1 MHERKP
7 NRPESFHLIAQR
19 IVDEKK
25 RTSKL
30 RPKEMAG
37 MLNVSHQT
45 FLRWL
50 RNGEYHMPAE
60 KLPDVCKIL
69 DNFELL
75 DALEEQAGRVAF
87 PKPDIKEPLA
97 ADDII
102 AVQRLVKEV
111 GEALQ
116 CLAETLEDHVVEEWE
131 VEKTVPELDDVIREC
146 VRLKYWLWE
155 RSRVDRKNAKS
166 PSLGGRRS

>member
-7 NRPESFHLIAQR
+7 NRPEPFHLIAQR
-19 IVDEKK
+19 TVDEKK

-30 RPKEMAG
+30 GPKEMAG

-60 KLPDVCKIL
+60 KLPEVCRIL
-69 DNFELL
+69 GNFELL

-87 PKPDIKEPLA
+87 PKPDIKEPPA
-97 ADDII
+97 ADEVFAI
-102 AVQRLVKEV
+102 QRLVKEV

-116 CLAETLEDHVVEEWE
+116 SLATTLEDHVVEDWE
-131 VEKTVPELDDVIREC
+131 VEKTLPELDDVIREC
-146 VRLKYWLWE
+146 VRLKYWLRE
-155 RSRVDRKNAKS
+155 RSREDRQKINS
-166 PSLGGRRS
+166 PKRGGM

>member
-7 NRPESFHLIAQR
+7 NRPEPFHLIAQR

-25 RTSKL
+25 RTSTL

-45 FLRWL
+45 LLRWL
-50 RNGEYHMPAE
+50 RNGKYHMPAE
-60 KLPDVCKIL
+60 KLPEMCRIL
-69 DNFELL
+69 GNFELL

-87 PKPDIKEPLA
+87 PKPDMKEPPA
-97 ADDII
+97 AEEVV

-116 CLAETLEDHVVEEWE
+116 SLANTLEDHVVEEWE
-131 VEKTVPELDDVIREC
+131 VENTLPKLDDVIREC
-146 VRLKYWLWE
+146 LRLEYWLRA
-155 RSRVDRKNAKS
+155 RSRVDREKSKSRKLS
-166 PSLGGRRS
+166 PS

>member
-7 NRPESFHLIAQR
+7 NRPEPFHLIAQR

-30 RPKEMAG
+30 GPKEMAG

-50 RNGEYHMPAE
+50 RNSDYHMPAE
-60 KLPDVCKIL
+60 KLPEVCRIL
-69 DNFELL
+69 GNFELL

-87 PKPDIKEPLA
+87 VVPEIKESLA
-97 ADDII
+97 ADDVV

-111 GEALQ
+111 GGALQ
-116 CLAETLEDHVVEEWE
+116 SLADTLEDHVVEDRE
-131 VEKTVPELDDVIREC
+131 VKKTIPELDDVIREC
-146 VRLKYWLWE
+146 VRLKYWLRE
-155 RSRVDRKNAKS
+155 RSRADRKSNE
-166 PSLGGRRS
+166 